1 MVRTDKSSGSASYLP
16 KGHEAPVPMKQ
27 LAIVYHPRYEE
38 DYPTA
43 SVETPERVRVIREEL
58 NGKYEFIT
66 PKAAS
71 EKDIVLVHT
80 RPLLHEVKQEPLL
93 FEVASLA
100 AGGAMHAAQLAWE
113 GMPSFALVRPPGH
126 HASPASHWGFC
137 FFNNMAIAVERLIR
151 EDKPHRVLI
160 LDIDL
165 HFGDGTHN
173 FFQGRSDVV
182 VANIQEEERHSFLE
196 KIADALDTALPYD
209 LIAISA
215 GFDRYCLDWGGT
227 LEMDD
232 YRVIGAM
239 VAEKAASSCHGRR
252 FAILEGGYYLPH
264 LGKNA
269 RSLLE
274 GLAAA

>member
-1 MVRTDKSSGSASYLP
+1 VQKL
-16 KGHEAPVPMKQ
+16 KV
-27 LAIVYHPRYEE
+27 VYHPMYEE

-58 NGKYEFIT
+58 NGDGEFIT

-71 EKDIVLVHT
+71 EEDIVLVHT
-80 RPLLHEVKQEPLL
+80 RPLLQKVKRDPLL

-100 AGGAMHAAQLAWE
+100 AGGAVHAAQLAWE
-113 GMPSFALVRPPGH
+113 GIPSFGLIRPPGH
-126 HASPASHWGFC
+126 HASPGSHWGFC
-137 FFNNMAIAVERLIR
+137 FFNNMAIAVEKLLR
-151 EDKPHRVLI
+151 EGKLQRVLI

-173 FFQGRSDVV
+173 FFEGRSDVV
-182 VANIQEEERHSFLE
+182 VTNIQEEERRSFLD
-196 KIADALDTALPYD
+196 KIAEALETALPYD

-215 GFDRYCLDWGGT
+215 GFDRYLLDWGGT
-227 LEMDD
+227 LEMED

-239 VAEKAASSCHGRR
+239 VAEKAVSSCHGRR

-269 RSLLE
+269 RSLIE
-274 GLAAA
+274 GLAGS

>member
-1 MVRTDKSSGSASYLP
+1 MQ
-16 KGHEAPVPMKQ
+16 Q
-27 LAIVYHPRYEE
+27 LTVVYHPMYEE

-58 NGKYEFIT
+58 NGDCKFIAPT
-66 PKAAS
+66 AAS
-71 EKDIVLVHT
+71 EEDIVLVHT
-80 RPLLHEVKQEPLL
+80 HPLLQEVKRDPLL
-93 FEVASLA
+93 FEVAALA

-113 GMPSFALVRPPGH
+113 GIPSFGLIRPPGH
-126 HASPASHWGFC
+126 HASPESHWGFC

-151 EDKPHRVLI
+151 EGKPQRVLI

-173 FFQGRSDVV
+173 FFEGRGDVV
-182 VANIQEEERHSFLE
+182 VANIQEEERRLFLDKVAE
-196 KIADALDTALPYD
+196 ALESALPYD

-215 GFDRYCLDWGGT
+215 GFERYRLDWGGT

-239 VAEKAASSCHGRR
+239 VAEKAAAFCHGRR

-269 RSLLE
+269 RSLIE
-274 GLAAA
+274 GLAAS

>member
-1 MVRTDKSSGSASYLP
+1 MQKLKV
-16 KGHEAPVPMKQ
+16 
-27 LAIVYHPRYEE
+27 VYHPMYEE

-58 NGKYEFIT
+58 NGDGEFIT

-71 EKDIVLVHT
+71 EEDIVLVHT
-80 RPLLHEVKQEPLL
+80 RPLLQKVKRDPLL

-100 AGGAMHAAQLAWE
+100 AGGAVHAAQLAWE
-113 GMPSFALVRPPGH
+113 GIPSFGLIRPPGH
-126 HASPASHWGFC
+126 HASPGSHWGFC
-137 FFNNMAIAVERLIR
+137 FFNNMAIAVEKLLR
-151 EDKPHRVLI
+151 EGKLQRVLI

-173 FFQGRSDVV
+173 FFEGRSDVV
-182 VANIQEEERHSFLE
+182 VTNIQEEERRSFLD
-196 KIADALDTALPYD
+196 KIAEALETALPYD

-215 GFDRYCLDWGGT
+215 GFDRYLLDWGGT
-227 LEMDD
+227 LEMED

-239 VAEKAASSCHGRR
+239 VAEKAVSSCHGRR

-269 RSLLE
+269 RSLIE
-274 GLAAA
+274 GLAGS

>member
-1 MVRTDKSSGSASYLP
+1 MQRLMV
-16 KGHEAPVPMKQ
+16 
-27 LAIVYHPRYEE
+27 VYHRLYEE

-43 SVETPERVRVIREEL
+43 SVEMPKRVAVIRDELEGDFAFVTPQVATEE
-58 NGKYEFIT
+58 
-66 PKAAS
+66 
-71 EKDIVLVHT
+71 DILMVHT
-80 RPLLHEVKQEPLL
+80 RSLLDTVKRDALL

-100 AGGAMHAAQLAWE
+100 AGGAIQTAQLACE
-113 GMPSFALVRPPGH
+113 GTPSFGLIRPPGH
-126 HASPASHWGFC
+126 HASPGSHWGFC

-151 EDKPHRVLI
+151 EGTLQRVLI

-165 HFGDGTHN
+165 HFGDGTDN

-182 VANIQEEERHSFLE
+182 VANIQEEERTAFLE
-196 KIADALDTALPYD
+196 KVAETLESTSYD

-215 GFDRYCLDWGGT
+215 GFDRYRLDWGGT

-232 YRVIGAM
+232 YRVIGEM
-239 VAEKAASSCHGRR
+239 VAEKAVSVCQGRR

-269 RSLLE
+269 RSLIK
-274 GLAAA
+274 GLAVA

>member
-1 MVRTDKSSGSASYLP
+1 MQ
-16 KGHEAPVPMKQ
+16 Q
-27 LAIVYHPRYEE
+27 LTVVYHPLYEE

-43 SVETPERVRVIREEL
+43 SVEMPKRVAVIRDEL
-58 NGKYEFIT
+58 KGDFEFVT
-66 PKAAS
+66 PLAAT
-71 EKDIVLVHT
+71 EGDILAVHT
-80 RPLLHEVKQEPLL
+80 RPLFEEVKRDSLL

-100 AGGAMHAAQLAWE
+100 VGGAIHAAELACE
-113 GMPSFALVRPPGH
+113 GIPSFGLVRPPGH
-126 HASPASHWGFC
+126 HASPGSHWGFC

-151 EDKPHRVLI
+151 GGKLQRVLI

-182 VANIQEEERHSFLE
+182 VANIQEEERNTFLE
-196 KIADALDTALPYD
+196 KVAEALESTSSYD

-215 GFDRYCLDWGGT
+215 GFDRYRLDWGGT
-227 LEMDD
+227 LETTD
-232 YRVIGAM
+232 YHRIGEM
-239 VAEKAASSCHGRR
+239 VAEKAVSDCHGRR

-269 RSLLE
+269 RSLIE
-274 GLAAA
+274 GLAVS